1 MPCEK
6 NLLNY
11 KTTTGIVKHF
21 FGFNWTLGGIV
32 SFTGADFEKV
42 NGFPNY
48 WGWGQEDNDIHERVK
63 NYNIKIDRSQFYN
76 FSDTRIINIKNEPNR
91 TLSKQQIF
99 RSGPNN
105 NEGLVDIK
113 NLKYNFEND
122 MVNVTYFTTRVNPL
136 KDHYYEFDPRLH
148 RIPIADLKYRPN
160 DSVNTNEELIKW
172 GLVPGVRDRSRS
184 RGIGMKLF

>member
-1 MPCEK
+1 
-6 NLLNY
+6 
-11 KTTTGIVKHF
+11 
-21 FGFNWTLGGIV
+21 
-32 SFTGADFEKV
+32 
-42 NGFPNY
+42 
-48 WGWGQEDNDIHERVK
+48 
-63 NYNIKIDRSQFYN
+63 
-76 FSDTRIINIKNEPNR
+76 
-91 TLSKQQIF
+91 
-99 RSGPNN
+99 
-105 NEGLVDIK
+105 
-113 NLKYNFEND
+113 